1 MLINVDD
8 SNLNVDGDDKL
19 EFLVLD
25 DIDSELFFIF
35 VEEIVKNVI

>member
-8 SNLNVDGDDKL
+8 SNLNVDEDDKL

-25 DIDSELFFIF
+25 DIDSELFFKF